1 MRASV
6 HVDLPGWTKEGLPAL
21 KVCTTHASSIH
32 SNLLYPL
39 PTVHFFILSP
49 PVHQLIITIIECI
62 FSVLQK
68 RCEELHIQPRGTR
81 GESGGQTGGDNIQC
95 STVVYRIAILSGTF
109 DRPAFRIIQK
119 TDVVYAVRV
128 SGRIFINSELI
139 FFLLLNNCIQ
149 AFSVTRKF
157 INKIQLHKLDLIGYP
172 GFLLT
177 ACLTGCPYAY
187 ILRLPYLVGIRP
199 DILE

>member
-21 KVCTTHASSIH
+21 KVWTLTCASSIH
-32 SNLLYPL
+32 SNPLSPL
-39 PTVHFFILSP
+39 PTVHFLILSP
-49 PVHQLIITIIECI
+49 LLIITIFERI

>member
-49 PVHQLIITIIECI
+49 PVHLLIITIIECI

-109 DRPAFRIIQK
+109 DRRAFPDNPKDGCR
-119 TDVVYAVRV
+119 VR
-128 SGRIFINSELI
+128 R
-139 FFLLLNNCIQ
+139 
-149 AFSVTRKF
+149 T
-157 INKIQLHKLDLIGYP
+157 
-172 GFLLT
+172 
-177 ACLTGCPYAY
+177 
-187 ILRLPYLVGIRP
+187 GIRP
-199 DILE
+199 NFHKFQTNFFSPP

>member
-1 MRASV
+1 MLGMRASV

-32 SNLLYPL
+32 SNPLSPL
-39 PTVHFFILSP
+39 PTVHFLILSP
-49 PVHQLIITIIECI
+49 LLIITIFERI

-109 DRPAFRIIQK
+109 DRRAFPDNPKDGYRALLKIFTNTPKIFHSAKMLTKTFKNMII
-119 TDVVYAVRV
+119 
-128 SGRIFINSELI
+128 
-139 FFLLLNNCIQ
+139 
-149 AFSVTRKF
+149 
-157 INKIQLHKLDLIGYP
+157 
-172 GFLLT
+172 
-177 ACLTGCPYAY
+177 
-187 ILRLPYLVGIRP
+187 
-199 DILE
+199 

>member
-1 MRASV
+1 M
-6 HVDLPGWTKEGLPAL
+6 LTCPAGPRR
-21 KVCTTHASSIH
+21 VCLRSRYVQLMHPLSIPTF
-32 SNLLYPL
+32 YTPL
-39 PTVHFFILSP
+39 PTVHFLILSP
-49 PVHQLIITIIECI
+49 LLIITIFERI

-128 SGRIFINSELI
+128 SGRIFINS
-139 FFLLLNNCIQ
+139 
-149 AFSVTRKF
+149 
-157 INKIQLHKLDLIGYP
+157 
-172 GFLLT
+172 
-177 ACLTGCPYAY
+177 
-187 ILRLPYLVGIRP
+187 
-199 DILE
+199 